1 MAGTL
6 PYKAPEL
13 FNHPPILS
21 KAVDVYAYSI
31 LAWCVVTGEQP
42 FANMAVASTSLPAA
56 VGQGERPT
64 LADGN
69 DWRDSTTNPIA
80 KLIEAFAPPQEAAT
94 GH

>member
-21 KAVDVYAYSI
+21 KAADVYAYSI

-42 FANMAVASTSLPAA
+42 FANMAIASTEFDEQKKAILS
-56 VGQGERPT
+56 
-64 LADGN
+64 
-69 DWRDSTTNPIA
+69 SS
-80 KLIEAFAPPQEAAT
+80 
-94 GH
+94 